1 MLKNVYETVIIMTPV
16 LSDDQTRDVT
26 KEYEDHL
33 KENDAQVRHQ
43 EHWGLKR
50 LAYPIQ
56 KKQSGWYCLLEY
68 EVNPGLISELE
79 LKLRRDERIMRFLT
93 VKLEKD
99 ALEYAERRKKKIK
112 DRENKRP
119 KEENIA

>member
-1 MLKNVYETVIIMTPV
+1 MLKNVYETVVIMTPV
-16 LSDDQTRDVT
+16 LSDDQTRDT
-26 KEYEDHL
+26 AKEYEGYL
-33 KENDAQVRHQ
+33 KENDARVRHE

-68 EVNPGLISELE
+68 EAYPALISKLE
-79 LKLRRDERIMRFLT
+79 LKLKRDERVMRFLT

-112 DRENKRP
+112 SKDEKQL
-119 KEENIA
+119 KKQDVA